1 MLYMAAS
8 GRGLTVSGAGDWS
21 GCTARRCS
29 IYAQYHS
36 AAAGSLCGHSGPL
49 QSAVC
54 SVQRVAS
61 VGCAGPG
68 GLRVTGL
75 VSVRPRLQWS
85 LGPPLLLRP
94 GRASHHTWGGHGAA
108 RRPGPAT
115 RRQLHG
121 SRLWLDSTARARM
134 VRTSGAAA
142 CESPGA
148 APGPPP
154 RCPRPVSS
162 AGRSAAAAA
171 HLRR

>member
-29 IYAQYHS
+29 LS
-36 AAAGSLCGHSGPL
+36 AHNITLLLLGHCVDTRGPL

-154 RCPRPVSS
+154 C
-162 AGRSAAAAA
+162 
-171 HLRR
+171 